1 MRFPPRQA
9 VRLSTRIRARAIT
22 VAVVWTMLA
31 GALSTVL
38 TTVTAQPAFAAANTT
53 IADWEMNEPPGA
65 QSMIDSSGNGIN
77 GSIGSAI
84 KTGFV
89 VSGATGYDWTATNPT
104 APPPKPERLV
114 QIPDARLNPGTR
126 DFAVTVRFRTT
137 HSYGNMIQKG
147 QSTTP
152 GGYWKWEIPN
162 GQLLCLFR
170 SRDQAGNIT
179 GQNYVNSPTGMHLND
194 GAWHTVRCEKTADL
208 VTMTIDGT
216 TVVQSKKG
224 KIGPIANDYPMT
236 IGGKINCDQVT
247 VTCDYFAGDIVYVHI
262 EASSGGGGG
271 GDTTPPTVPG
281 KPTGQGSGPGRID
294 LSWPGST
301 DQSPPITYRITATAA
316 PPRSVRPPRRPSPTR
331 GWPPDQR
338 TPTRWMLSMR
348 SPTPA
353 PRARPRTRSPSH
365 PGGGI
370 LR

>member
-1 MRFPPRQA
+1 
-9 VRLSTRIRARAIT
+9 
-22 VAVVWTMLA
+22 MLA

-53 IADWEMNEPPGA
+53 IADWEMNEPPAGA

-147 QSTTP
+147 QP
-152 GGYWKWEIPN
+152 P
-162 GQLLCLFR
+162 R
-170 SRDQAGNIT
+170 PAAT
-179 GQNYVNSPTGMHLND
+179 GSGRSPTANSCACSDLATRRATSPDRTTSTHQPVCISTMAPGTPC
-194 GAWHTVRCEKTADL
+194 GARRRRIS

-224 KIGPIANDYPMT
+224 RIGPIANDYPMT

-247 VTCDYFAGDIVYVHI
+247 VTCDYFAGDIDYVHI
-262 EASSGGGGG
+262 EASSGGG

-281 KPTGQGSGPGRID
+281 KPTGQASGPGR
-294 LSWPGST
+294 SRSTGRRPPTRPRRSPTGS
-301 DQSPPITYRITATAA
+301 TATAS
-316 PPRSVRPPRRPSPTR
+316 PPRWVRPPRRPSPTR
-331 GWPPDQR
+331 RADRRINAHLHGRCCRCAHQR
-338 TPTRWMLSMR
+338 QT
-348 SPTPA
+348 
-353 PRARPRTRSPSH
+353 PRARPRTRSRVAS
-365 PGGGI
+365 GGDL